1 MLDVDSA
8 TGYLL
13 DHGLI
18 DAGAIVDGELT
29 VVSAARRH
37 RNLRVDGPA
46 GTGYLLKQADALAE
60 AGRETLRNEAA
71 FYAFCREEPAAAPV
85 ARLLP
90 RLVRFDPDPPLLALE
105 LVRGSAPLG
114 ERLAAPGGQPL
125 VTAPARAAGAAL
137 ATAHRTFRGLEPA
150 GGARLGWLPRRPP
163 WVMMIHKPDPE
174 LLTTIGPA
182 AYRLLGILQTHDGF
196 APRLDRLRE
205 QWRPDTVIHNDVRS
219 ENVLVASPAGG
230 GEPGPGDVTLV
241 DWEMVQLGDP
251 AWDVAGLLQ
260 DLVLFWVNSMPLA
273 EGLDVEELAARAR
286 HPWPEVQGALRAF
299 WHGYREAA
307 GLAPADA
314 ELLLSR
320 AVAFS
325 AARLI
330 QTAYE
335 WAQPAH
341 ALPAQAV
348 LLLQVSANVLE
359 DPREARGRFYGIPQA
374 FQV

>member
-13 DHGLI
+13 DNGLI

-37 RNLRVDGPA
+37 RNLRIDGPA
-46 GTGYLLKQADALAE
+46 GTGYLLKQADDLAE
-60 AGRETLRNEAA
+60 AGRETLRREAA
-71 FYAFCREEPAAAPV
+71 FYAYCREEPAAPV

-90 RLVRFDPDPPLLALE
+90 RLVRFDPGPPLLALE

-114 ERLAAPGGQPL
+114 ERLAAPEGRPL

-137 ATAHRTFRGLEPA
+137 ATVHRTFRGLDPA
-150 GGARLGWLPRRPP
+150 GDARLGWLPRHPP
-163 WVMMIHKPDPE
+163 WVMMIHKPDLE
-174 LLTTIGPA
+174 LLTTISPA

-196 APRLDRLRE
+196 AARLDRLRA

-219 ENVLVASPAGG
+219 DNVLVVSPAGG
-230 GEPGPGDVTLV
+230 GEPGPEDVTLV

-273 EGLDVEELAARAR
+273 EQLGVEELAARAR
-286 HPWPEVQGALRAF
+286 HPWPDVQGALRAF
-299 WHGYREAA
+299 WQGYRQAA

-314 ELLLSR
+314 DRLLSR

-335 WAQPAH
+335 WAQPAV

-348 LLLQVSANVLE
+348 LLLQVSANLLE
-359 DPREARGRFYGIPQA
+359 DPREAQERLYGIPQA